1 MILDRYLVKLFFPI
15 FFVALSLI
23 ILLVALIDIF
33 ANLTRYL
40 ANEVAVLDVFRVTV
54 YYLPKC
60 FSYALPVSLI
70 FATAYTLGGLYS
82 RNELTSIFAAGI
94 PFWRFG
100 RPILIIGFIAS
111 IFSFLFEDNIVIPTL
126 RIKNHLSDVLLQQQR
141 SDFQA
146 DIVIR
151 ARGGSLTYTVDFFD
165 SVNQNLFGVTII
177 EQDQNGRLVSL
188 IRAHRAEWNGR
199 HWVFTNAVIYD
210 WNDGF
215 FQYSTFHGSN
225 EFTEEPEMF
234 RRNLVNVEELRFF
247 DARLLAR
254 DLRAAGLPFL
264 DALANFHHRFSF
276 AAASFVVIILSI
288 TMGGRFRKNILLMSL
303 ASSIGAAVVFY
314 VMEMITMMM
323 ARLGYIHPF
332 FGAWFPVFTFIVVGL
347 ALLKTAKT

>member
-1 MILDRYLVKLFFPI
+1 
-15 FFVALSLI
+15 
-23 ILLVALIDIF
+23 
-33 ANLTRYL
+33 
-40 ANEVAVLDVFRVTV
+40 
-54 YYLPKC
+54 
-60 FSYALPVSLI
+60 
-70 FATAYTLGGLYS
+70 
-82 RNELTSIFAAGI
+82 
-94 PFWRFG
+94 
-100 RPILIIGFIAS
+100 
-111 IFSFLFEDNIVIPTL
+111 
-126 RIKNHLSDVLLQQQR
+126 
-141 SDFQA
+141 
-146 DIVIR
+146 
-151 ARGGSLTYTVDFFD
+151 VDFFD
-165 SVNQNLFGVTII
+165 TANQHLYGVTII
-177 EQDQNGRLVSL
+177 EQDRNGRLVSL
-188 IRAHRAEWNGR
+188 IRAHRAIWNGR
-199 HWVFTNAVIYD
+199 HWEFTNAVIYD

-234 RRNLVNVEELRFF
+234 RRNLVNVEELHFF

-254 DLRAAGLPFL
+254 DLRAAGLPYL

-288 TMGGRFRKNILLMSL
+288 TMGGRFRKNIMLMSL

>member
-1 MILDRYLVKLFFPI
+1 MILDRYLIKQFFPI
-15 FFVALSLI
+15 FLVALSLI

-33 ANLTRYL
+33 TNLTRYL
-40 ANEVAVLDVFRVTV
+40 AHEVTVLDVFRVTAF
-54 YYLPKC
+54 YLPKS

-70 FATAYTLGGLYS
+70 FATAYTLGGLYA

-100 RPILIIGFIAS
+100 RPILILGLVAS
-111 IFSFLFEDNIVIPTL
+111 VFTFFFEDYIVIPTL
-126 RIKNHLSDVLLQQQR
+126 RMKNELSDILLRQQR

-151 ARGGSLTYTVDFFD
+151 TRLGRVTYAVDFFD
-165 SVNQNLFGVTII
+165 VTGQTLFGVSII
-177 EQDQNGRLVSL
+177 EQDENGRLVSL
-188 IRAHRAEWNGR
+188 IRANRASWNGH

-215 FQYSTFHGSN
+215 LQYRTFNGGDQ
-225 EFTEEPEMF
+225 FREEPGIF

-247 DARLLAR
+247 DARHLAM

-264 DALANFHHRFSF
+264 DALSNYHQRFSF

-303 ASSIGAAVVFY
+303 FSSIGAAVVFY
-314 VMEMITMMM
+314 VIEMITMMM

-332 FGAWFPVFTFIVVGL
+332 VGAWFPVFAFITVGL
-347 ALLKTAKT
+347 LLLKTAKT